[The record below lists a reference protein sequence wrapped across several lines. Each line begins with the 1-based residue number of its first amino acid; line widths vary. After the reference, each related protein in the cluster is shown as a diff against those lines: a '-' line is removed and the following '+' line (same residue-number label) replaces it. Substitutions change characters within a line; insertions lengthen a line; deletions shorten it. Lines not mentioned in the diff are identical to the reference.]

1 MGLKY
6 LIVVVCL
13 MWSTVVTA
21 LTPAEIAEV
30 KSATVFIG
38 VYGETDTPKQLGSG
52 FFITPSGLLVTNY
65 HVIHRADTIRVWR
78 YGELTY
84 YTGIIVGI
92 DPLADLA
99 LIQITPPTSS
109 ADEALKEIERHPFAF
124 LEMEEEI
131 DTIQPGTAVWAFGN
145 PLSNRFVTTKG
156 IITTDAMPGFLS
168 PFVRQVIHDAVLN
181 NGSSGGAL
189 LNAEGKVV
197 GVNTYIMSP
206 QGSYSGL
213 GAATRSDTVTRSIR
227 KMIKSNYI
235 ENEKPI
241 VYPALD
247 LHFLE
252 LDDMGTNEAVQRAFP
267 AQKIPNTFGIL
278 LRQIEP
284 ESYPYENGL
293 REFDTIISINGVPT
307 NDRSQVAD
315 AIIDK
320 EVGQEVYLTII
331 RRGVIML
338 VPYMLT
344 ASTFNYVA
352 YYDKDR
358 GVPKGKPLQP
368 DK

>member
-1 MGLKY
+1 
-6 LIVVVCL
+6 
-13 MWSTVVTA
+13 MWSSAHA
-21 LTPAEIAEV
+21 LTPADISEV
-30 KSATVFIG
+30 KETIVFIG
-38 VYGETDTPKQLGSG
+38 VYGEKDVPKQLGSG
-52 FFITPSGLLVTNY
+52 FFISASGMIVTNY
-65 HVIHRADTIRVWR
+65 HVIHKANEIRVWK
-78 YGELTY
+78 YGDFTFY
-84 YTGIIVGI
+84 HAIVVGA

-99 LIQITPPTSS
+99 LLQIAIPANTS
-109 ADEALKEIERHPFAF
+109 DESYELVKKNPFPFLRFQTEPER
-124 LEMEEEI
+124 LVTGV
-131 DTIQPGTAVWAFGN
+131 DVWAFGN
-145 PLSNRFVTTKG
+145 PMSNRFVTTKG
-156 IITTDAMPGFLS
+156 IITTDAIPGFLS
-168 PFVRQVIHDAVLN
+168 PFVRQIIHDAVLN

-189 LNAEGKVV
+189 LNAEGNVV